1 MGKINELKTNSHS
14 TEMID
19 DLVRKFYQN
28 FDEAFLTIYPSFMVD
43 LNQLLRE
50 NERFEL
56 LDNNALPPEFRIFAL
71 MRLGIT
77 DTESIAKFLQYSTNT
92 VYTYSTK
99 IRRKAINKE
108 DFNKR
113 ILLIG

>member
-56 LDNNALPPEFRIFAL
+56 LDNNALPPEFRIL
-71 MRLGIT
+71 H
-77 DTESIAKFLQYSTNT
+77 
-92 VYTYSTK
+92 
-99 IRRKAINKE
+99 
-108 DFNKR
+108 
-113 ILLIG
+113 

>member
-1 MGKINELKTNSHS
+1 
-14 TEMID
+14 
-19 DLVRKFYQN
+19 
-28 FDEAFLTIYPSFMVD
+28 
-43 LNQLLRE
+43 
-50 NERFEL
+50 
-56 LDNNALPPEFRIFAL
+56 